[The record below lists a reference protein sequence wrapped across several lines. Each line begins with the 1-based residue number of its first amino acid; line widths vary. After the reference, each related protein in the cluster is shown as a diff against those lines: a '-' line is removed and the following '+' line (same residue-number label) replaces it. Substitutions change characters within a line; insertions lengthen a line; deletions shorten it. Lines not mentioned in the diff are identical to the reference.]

1 MQQDSSGS
9 LSQPLAPGVLT
20 LRRKAFLALVL
31 ISAAA
36 LFAMMSLTLFPKGP
50 DAWGIVMLVCFA
62 FTLPWTTIGFWHAVI
77 GLGLMAFARDPEGR
91 VAPHIHSVRGDEP
104 IVTRTAIA
112 ICIRNEDTGRVG
124 RNLAWMLQ
132 GLVASG
138 HASAFHL
145 YILSDS
151 NRAEVSTLEE
161 RLADDLR
168 ARFGAAIPV
177 TYRRREA
184 GQGFKA
190 GNIRDFCERW
200 SADHDHVIV
209 LDADSAMTPEAMLR
223 LVRIMQAHPRL
234 GILQTLV
241 TGLPTPSAFARIF
254 QFGMRLG
261 MRSYT
266 LGAASWQGDCGP
278 YWGHNAIIRLAPFA
292 RECHLPVLPGKPPLG
307 GHVLSHDQVEAVLM
321 RRAGYEVRVMP
332 VEGGSYEENPPTLLE
347 FIRRDLRWCQGN
359 MQYFRLVGLPDL
371 LPVSRIQLWLA
382 IAMYMSAPAWLGFM
396 FFGLIRQGE
405 FRPDLGFIMLVITL
419 VMSFAP
425 KFATLIAVLINRTL
439 RRAFG
444 GVPRIIAGALVELV
458 FSTLIV
464 PICAV
469 SVTVFVLGL
478 PFGRQ
483 VGWTTQLRDSDGL
496 PWRIAVK
503 GLWFHTLVGA
513 GFALWLWAVA
523 PGALLIGAPFYI
535 GLLASIP
542 LAVLTAHPGLG
553 RCLGRMGLCAIPEEL
568 NPPDPAAGTLFA
580 PFSEESPALAMGRS
594 PARESA

>member
-1 MQQDSSGS
+1 
-9 LSQPLAPGVLT
+9 
-20 LRRKAFLALVL
+20 
-31 ISAAA
+31 
-36 LFAMMSLTLFPKGP
+36 
-50 DAWGIVMLVCFA
+50 
-62 FTLPWTTIGFWHAVI
+62 
-77 GLGLMAFARDPEGR
+77 
-91 VAPHIHSVRGDEP
+91 
-104 IVTRTAIA
+104 
-112 ICIRNEDTGRVG
+112 
-124 RNLAWMLQ
+124 
-132 GLVASG
+132 
-138 HASAFHL
+138 
-145 YILSDS
+145 
-151 NRAEVSTLEE
+151 
-161 RLADDLR
+161 
-168 ARFGAAIPV
+168 
-177 TYRRREA
+177 
-184 GQGFKA
+184 
-190 GNIRDFCERW
+190 
-200 SADHDHVIV
+200 
-209 LDADSAMTPEAMLR
+209 
-223 LVRIMQAHPRL
+223 
-234 GILQTLV
+234 
-241 TGLPTPSAFARIF
+241 
-254 QFGMRLG
+254 